1 VGLGASRQKAGYL
14 PFPYTDSIFAILGE
28 ELGFIG
34 CALIVVLFLFLAF
47 RGFRLARR
55 TQDVYGALLATG
67 ITTWLVLQAMINIG
81 ASTGTIPYTGVPLP
95 FISFGGSSLL
105 VSMAAIGVLLNIS
118 RYIQEPETPA
128 FPWRTITRTIKKS

>member
-1 VGLGASRQKAGYL
+1 
-14 PFPYTDSIFAILGE
+14 
-28 ELGFIG
+28 
-34 CALIVVLFLFLAF
+34 
-47 RGFRLARR
+47 
-55 TQDVYGALLATG
+55 
-67 ITTWLVLQAMINIG
+67 MINIG

-128 FPWRTITRTIKKS
+128 LPWGTITRTIKKS